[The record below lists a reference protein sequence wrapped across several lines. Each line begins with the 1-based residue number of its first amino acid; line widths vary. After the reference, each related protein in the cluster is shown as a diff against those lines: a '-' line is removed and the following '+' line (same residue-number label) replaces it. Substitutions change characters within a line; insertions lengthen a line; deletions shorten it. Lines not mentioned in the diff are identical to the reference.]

1 MLQSPYVSIR
11 KRIHVFSNP
20 QSCLCHSAFER
31 IDYSQKQK
39 SNKKHH
45 SLNTYMITMN
55 MELTSLYIYTMTK
68 GKYDLNCWS
77 IAGQTELEFECH

>member
-1 MLQSPYVSIR
+1 
-11 KRIHVFSNP
+11 
-20 QSCLCHSAFER
+20 
-31 IDYSQKQK
+31 
-39 SNKKHH
+39 
-45 SLNTYMITMN
+45 MITMN